1 MTVLFEATHIV
12 NVIEVT
18 PDLKQYYENLITVIA
33 RSFLDADTIEQIEK
47 IVVPED
53 FLSAVMDFQIKNGD
67 KNPSVTNNEFGRA
80 FGKLLFNPET
90 KKYVVFIDVML
101 ATFIMDDT
109 VFNACFNRL
118 DEAALEEA
126 KKKRQVSL
134 NILAHELAHVE
145 FALTVVRPKYEKTLQ
160 SGLTIQSYNL
170 LDEYYACRRASTFC
184 SRTLADDDESFILD
198 LEEKIDNE
206 RWRYKKGNKDLNDFC
221 KEFHQFSEMAL
232 IRLVS
237 VLGMYAADENDQL
250 PFPNTFLG
258 KQAGIFKISFD
269 LLFQRIV
276 NGQKIYDSMMP
287 IKAIENYYK
296 DLGVIIF
303 ETEEGF
309 YYSIPD

>member
-1 MTVLFEATHIV
+1 MG
-12 NVIEVT
+12 
-18 PDLKQYYENLITVIA
+18 IA
-33 RSFLDADTIEQIEK
+33 FRH
-47 IVVPED
+47 
-53 FLSAVMDFQIKNGD
+53 SAG
-67 KNPSVTNNEFGRA
+67 
-80 FGKLLFNPET
+80 FGKRME
-90 KKYVVFIDVML
+90 
-101 ATFIMDDT
+101 
-109 VFNACFNRL
+109 
-118 DEAALEEA
+118 
-126 KKKRQVSL
+126 
-134 NILAHELAHVE
+134 
-145 FALTVVRPKYEKTLQ
+145 
-160 SGLTIQSYNL
+160 YNL
-170 LDEYYACRRASTFC
+170 VGKMLMEGLDVY
-184 SRTLADDDESFILD
+184 LPLVDDHGVDCVIKKEDGAFI
-198 LEEKIDNE
+198 
-206 RWRYKKGNKDLNDFC
+206 
-221 KEFHQFSEMAL
+221 EMAL

>member
-1 MTVLFEATHIV
+1 MTRFISPSPLIPIYCAKNDDSILSIASNAFESLKKYYEAASACDDAPVDTHIV
-12 NVIEVT
+12 NVVEVT

-67 KNPSVTNNEFGRA
+67 ENPSVTNNEFGRA

-145 FALTVVRPKYEKTLQ
+145 FALASNSTVMISPPITTQ
-160 SGLTIQSYNL
+160 L
-170 LDEYYACRRASTFC
+170 LC
-184 SRTLADDDESFILD
+184 
-198 LEEKIDNE
+198 
-206 RWRYKKGNKDLNDFC
+206 
-221 KEFHQFSEMAL
+221 Q
-232 IRLVS
+232 
-237 VLGMYAADENDQL
+237 
-250 PFPNTFLG
+250 
-258 KQAGIFKISFD
+258 
-269 LLFQRIV
+269 
-276 NGQKIYDSMMP
+276 
-287 IKAIENYYK
+287 
-296 DLGVIIF
+296 
-303 ETEEGF
+303 
-309 YYSIPD
+309 

>member
-1 MTVLFEATHIV
+1 M
-12 NVIEVT
+12 
-18 PDLKQYYENLITVIA
+18 
-33 RSFLDADTIEQIEK
+33 
-47 IVVPED
+47 
-53 FLSAVMDFQIKNGD
+53 
-67 KNPSVTNNEFGRA
+67 
-80 FGKLLFNPET
+80 
-90 KKYVVFIDVML
+90 
-101 ATFIMDDT
+101 
-109 VFNACFNRL
+109 
-118 DEAALEEA
+118 
-126 KKKRQVSL
+126 
-134 NILAHELAHVE
+134 
-145 FALTVVRPKYEKTLQ
+145 
-160 SGLTIQSYNL
+160 
-170 LDEYYACRRASTFC
+170 
-184 SRTLADDDESFILD
+184 
-198 LEEKIDNE
+198 
-206 RWRYKKGNKDLNDFC
+206 YKKGNKDLNDFC

>member
-1 MTVLFEATHIV
+1 M
-12 NVIEVT
+12 
-18 PDLKQYYENLITVIA
+18 ITVIA

-67 KNPSVTNNEFGRA
+67 KNPSVTNNEFGRS